1 MRYVPLSALYPT
13 DQILEQLNNGF
24 KEKVGGSDVLKKG
37 LIHFHH
43 KKNMENIFDFPQ
55 CIYMNTSTSESWRIQ
70 TTDAISF
77 TTV

>member
-24 KEKVGGSDVLKKG
+24 KEKVGGSDVPKKG

-43 KKNMENIFDFPQ
+43 KKNKENIFDFPQ
-55 CIYMNTSTSESWRIQ
+55 CIYMNTSTSGSWRIQ